1 MESIWSKVKIKG
13 EGSLSGDKDIV
24 VVGGGIAGVLT
35 AFRLSESGKKVTLI
49 EADKVLSGVTSKTTA
64 HIDCMESFIYSEM
77 AKKSFEKTKD
87 FYYFQQEAIEEYE
100 NFIKKYKIDCDFVK
114 VDSYFYTQHMTDEL
128 IDEFNTLKDIGADVE
143 FIEKPELPV
152 GEATSAF
159 KLKNQ
164 AIFDPIKF
172 LNGLPVNFE
181 IIENTRIVDID
192 FKKKILF
199 TKTERIKANKI
210 IVATNFPIINFHG
223 WYFLRMYKSQSY
235 AVAID
240 KAQDIKGTYLNSD
253 ESGLTFRNH
262 IGSVIV
268 GGYDHRSG
276 RPYKAENFERLYEK
290 GEHLSKGGTRTHEW
304 SANDC
309 ITFDYLPYVGYYSK
323 CSKDIY
329 VITGFSKLGMAKA
342 MASSKLICD
351 MVNDIPNKYKT
362 LCDPL
367 RKGQCNCDFF
377 KNLLCTVKNLLI
389 MPFIPPFKCAR
400 SLKLGEGKIV
410 FYRGVKSAVYRDEEG
425 QLHALS
431 PYCAHL
437 GCQLKFN
444 PDAKT
449 WDCPCHGSRFDIHG
463 NIITAPTTKEQE
475 KV

>member
-1 MESIWSKVKIKG
+1 
-13 EGSLSGDKDIV
+13 
-24 VVGGGIAGVLT
+24 
-35 AFRLSESGKKVTLI
+35 
-49 EADKVLSGVTSKTTA
+49 
-64 HIDCMESFIYSEM
+64 M
-77 AKKSFEKTKD
+77 A
-87 FYYFQQEAIEEYE
+87 
-100 NFIKKYKIDCDFVK
+100 
-114 VDSYFYTQHMTDEL
+114 DEL

-152 GEATSAF
+152 GEAISAF
-159 KLKNQ
+159 KLKNM
-164 AIFDPIKF
+164 AVFDPIKF

-181 IIENTRIVDID
+181 IIEDTRIVDID
-192 FKKKILF
+192 FKNKILF
-199 TKTERIKANKI
+199 TRNEKIKANKI
-210 IVATNFPIINFHG
+210 IVATNFPFVNFHG
-223 WYFLRMYKSQSY
+223 WYFLKMYKSQSY

-240 KAQDIKGTYLNSD
+240 KAQDIKGAYLNSD

-290 GEHLSKGGTRTHEW
+290 GKHLTNEGKRTHSW

-323 CSKDIY
+323 CSKDVY
-329 VITGFSKLGMAKA
+329 VITGFNKLGMAKA
-342 MASSKLICD
+342 MASSMLICD
-351 MVNDIPNKYKT
+351 MINDIPNKYKKI
-362 LCDPL
+362 CDPL

-377 KNLLCTVKNLLI
+377 KNLLCTIKNLLI

-400 SLKLGEGKIV
+400 SLKLNEGKIV

-425 QLHALS
+425 KLHALS